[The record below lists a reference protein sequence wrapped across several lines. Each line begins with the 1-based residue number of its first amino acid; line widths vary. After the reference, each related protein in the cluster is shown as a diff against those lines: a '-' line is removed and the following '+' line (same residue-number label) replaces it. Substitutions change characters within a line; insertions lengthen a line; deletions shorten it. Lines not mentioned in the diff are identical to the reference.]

1 MPQLKKNNDFNWWWH
16 SNSMTTLDSGF
27 GFSDSPHNVISW
39 NLHTPT
45 SSIPSPFDVITLF
58 LKVLLPFFLIKPALL
73 WGQWM
78 ALSAQRHHKMVNEHL
93 PEMAIEQRCDC
104 ADTHGPA
111 RCRLLSW
118 AGNVFFFTSESPS
131 VKGSSKKGAH
141 SEHWSHISSSSFRL
155 LSWLSNL

>member
-1 MPQLKKNNDFNWWWH
+1 MVTFQFYDNFGLRLRFQWLSSQCHQLKFAQPP
-16 SNSMTTLDSGF
+16 
-27 GFSDSPHNVISW
+27 SP
-39 NLHTPT
+39 TPT

-78 ALSAQRHHKMVNEHL
+78 ALSAQRHHKMVNKHL

-111 RCRLLSW
+111 RCRLLNW